1 MHQTHQQQAVRA
13 GASSDNDCCN
23 IQGPGILEIREYTL
37 NPASVTAYLKLAS
50 ETAELRAQLLPFL
63 GMFTCDVGGDLNT
76 VTHFYYYKDL
86 EEREAIRAASK
97 KNAQW
102 LQFIAASKP
111 MVVQQR
117 NRILTEAAAIYT
129 ALGQHASAAGFT
141 SPQQSTP
148 HTPVYELRQYQ
159 LQPGCHP
166 VSRVVGAVAESLPH
180 RIAADKE
187 GQLVAFASSEFGVL
201 NTVVELWRYPSAAA
215 CLRARQAIH
224 QVPACRDSLDVIAPC
239 VQQCQASLL
248 HPTSFSHWQ

>member
-1 MHQTHQQQAVRA
+1 MHQTHQHQEVRA
-13 GASSDNDCCN
+13 VASSGANM
-23 IQGPGILEIREYTL
+23 QGPGILEIREYTL

-76 VTHFYYYKDL
+76 VTHLYYYKDL

-111 MVVQQR
+111 MVAQQR
-117 NRILTEAAAIYT
+117 SRIFSEAAAIYK

-141 SPQQSTP
+141 SPQQTLP
-148 HTPVYELRQYQ
+148 NTPVYALRQYQ
-159 LQPGCHP
+159 LQPGCDS
-166 VSRVVGAVAESLPH
+166 VSRLVGPIANSLQA
-180 RIAADKE
+180 RIAADKD

-201 NTVVELWRYPSAAA
+201 NTVVEIWRYPSAAA
-215 CLRARQAIH
+215 CLRARHAAQ
-224 QVPACRDSLDVIAPC
+224 QVEAWRDTLDAIAPC
-239 VQQCQASLL
+239 VQHCQTSLL
-248 HPTSFSHWQ
+248 HPTSFSHWK